1 MKRAGLLELRSN
13 QARLIFLC
21 VLLHVGEPIDL
32 WPDTGVR
39 SVPPPFNS
47 TSLRKTLDWTLSR
60 VGMSVESFGWLH
72 IDCSKLNFVGFEQHA
87 TAVSWCNWLIRWAV
101 SWYTLEQGR
110 RIPIRALQQFNFSVR
125 FWKKKYQYL
134 PEQWSTYYFCFNSCL
149 RFLLKACLHRRDL
162 PPNLLQ
168 ANRFTLCHSV
178 VFNCRISWH
187 HGGLCVGVCK
197 AYCGINSL

>member
-21 VLLHVGEPIDL
+21 VLLHVGEPVDL

-87 TAVSWCNWLIRWAV
+87 TAVSWCNRLIRWAV
-101 SWYTLEQGR
+101 SLYTLEQGR
-110 RIPIRALQQFNFSVR
+110 WIPIRALQQFNFSVR
-125 FWKKKYQYL
+125 FWKKKYQL
-134 PEQWSTYYFCFNSCL
+134 CLNNGQLIIFVSTPVCVFYWKPASTAGICL
-149 RFLLKACLHRRDL
+149 LISSKLIDL
-162 PPNLLQ
+162 PCAQCCL
-168 ANRFTLCHSV
+168 
-178 VFNCRISWH
+178 
-187 HGGLCVGVCK
+187 
-197 AYCGINSL
+197 